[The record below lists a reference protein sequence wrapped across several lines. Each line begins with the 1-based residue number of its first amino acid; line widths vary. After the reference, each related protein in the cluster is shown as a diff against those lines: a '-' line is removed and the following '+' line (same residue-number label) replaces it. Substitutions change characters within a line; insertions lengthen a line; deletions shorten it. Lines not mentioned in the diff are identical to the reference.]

1 MKILITS
8 IVDPASSAHSRMHE
22 FAKYLSRRHDVTI
35 LSIND
40 SWKRGQ
46 KSSSA
51 YRDDW
56 NRSAANIR
64 LKYLTE
70 DNLTLI
76 RQEMSSKSLAKK
88 SVKEFEED
96 GIDLILDYNTIRMGQ
111 NVAALLGGIPR
122 IYDLADDLVDMIRI
136 SPQLSPITAR
146 IGALVSRHFIKSSI
160 KKAYMVTGTTD
171 ALLNEY
177 RVPETKRRI
186 LPNGVPADFLEP
198 IQPSEIIDPRKDKS
212 EFLIGYV
219 GVLREWVDFSTV
231 FKSVAELKD
240 EFPIRLLI
248 IGEEGGKNDLVM
260 EARQLGIESS
270 LTMTGTIA
278 HEEIR
283 NYLSAC
289 DAGIIPFV
297 TTKTSEYA
305 FPLKLMEYFSI
316 GLPVISTRIRE
327 IEERFAS
334 EVLFYESTTSLK
346 KIIAFLRDSP
356 EERMKRGKEGREK
369 IRNGYTWEK
378 LLPKLDDLI
387 YSLENQRKV

>member
-40 SWKRGQ
+40 SWKRSQ

-56 NRSAANIR
+56 NRSAGNIR

-76 RQEMSSKSLAKK
+76 KQEMSSKSLAKK
-88 SVKEFEED
+88 SVKEFEEN

-111 NVAALLGGIPR
+111 NVAALLGGVPR

-177 RVPETKRRI
+177 RVPMKKRRI
-186 LPNGVPADFLEP
+186 LPNGVPVDFLEP
-198 IQPSEIIDPRKDKS
+198 VQRSEIIDPRKDEE

-219 GVLREWVDFSTV
+219 GVLREWVDFEPVMS
-231 FKSVAELKD
+231 AIRQLKKTK
-240 EFPIRLLI
+240 PIRLMI
-248 IGEEGGKNDLVM
+248 IGEEGGKERIMRMAKVH
-260 EARQLGIESS
+260 GIESS
-270 LTMTGTIA
+270 VSMMGTVQ
-278 HEEIR
+278 HDKIR
-283 NYLSAC
+283 RYLASC
-289 DAGIIPFV
+289 DCGIIPFSQ
-297 TTKTSEYA
+297 TKTSN
-305 FPLKLMEYFSI
+305 FSLPLKLFEYFAANI
-316 GLPVISTRIRE
+316 PVISTSILAVRE
-327 IEERFAS
+327 GFEREVFIYRTPDDLARTISSLIAS
-334 EVLFYESTTSLK
+334 PDL
-346 KIIAFLRDSP
+346 
-356 EERMKRGKEGREK
+356 GKERAQLGREK
-369 IRNGYTWEK
+369 VKKSYTWEGN
-378 LLPKLDDLI
+378 LLILEELI
-387 YSLENQRKV
+387 KSPVSQ

>member
-76 RQEMSSKSLAKK
+76 KQEMSSKSLAKK
-88 SVKEFEED
+88 SVKEFEES

-111 NVAALLGGIPR
+111 NVASLLGGVPR

-136 SPQLSPITAR
+136 SPQLSPFTAR
-146 IGALVSRHFIKSSI
+146 VGAVASRHFIMSSI
-160 KKAYMVTGTTD
+160 KKAHMVTGTSG
-171 ALLNEY
+171 ALLSEY
-177 RVPETKRRI
+177 GVPETKRRI

-198 IQPSEIIDPRKDKS
+198 VQLSDIIDPREDKE

-219 GVLREWVDFSTV
+219 GVLREWVDFAPVFSAIRTV
-231 FKSVAELKD
+231 KKQ
-240 EFPIRLLI
+240 FPVRLVI
-248 IGEEGGKNDLVM
+248 VGEEGG
-260 EARQLGIESS
+260 
-270 LTMTGTIA
+270 
-278 HEEIR
+278 
-283 NYLSAC
+283 
-289 DAGIIPFV
+289 AGDFFTFFV
-297 TTKTSEYA
+297 
-305 FPLKLMEYFSI
+305 
-316 GLPVISTRIRE
+316 ST
-327 IEERFAS
+327 
-334 EVLFYESTTSLK
+334 VLIMIL
-346 KIIAFLRDSP
+346 
-356 EERMKRGKEGREK
+356 
-369 IRNGYTWEK
+369 
-378 LLPKLDDLI
+378 
-387 YSLENQRKV
+387 